1 VDWRRG
7 LALLS
12 VAGVLGLAACT
23 PTVLTEP
30 PGRAAPAPYPALPDR
45 TTAGATRYE
54 IVPENTQVYARVF
67 RGGRLEKLGHNHV
80 VVFNDVRGYVS
91 LAEEPVDSLF
101 DFAVATAD
109 VSVDPPALRQ
119 RQGKGFDTRV
129 SERART
135 GTRGNMLSESVLH
148 AAAYPYVMIGSSS
161 IEGTFDD
168 ARVTMAVTIRDVTR
182 LVTIPVTLKRGG
194 RRLVASGEFGLL
206 QSDYGIEPFAA
217 LGGALKVK
225 DRVELVFNISAERVD

>member
-1 VDWRRG
+1 MDWRRG

-12 VAGVLGLAACT
+12 VAGVLGLAACA
-23 PTVLTEP
+23 PTVVTEP
-30 PGRAAPAPYPALPDR
+30 TVRAPTLPDR
-45 TTAGATRYE
+45 SAAGATRYE
-54 IVPENTQVYARVF
+54 VVPEDTQVYARVF

-91 LAEEPVDSLF
+91 LADEPVDSLF

-109 VSVDPPALRQ
+109 VSIDPPALRQ
-119 RQGKGFDTRV
+119 RQGEGFDTTI

-135 GTRGNMLSESVLH
+135 GTRENMLSESVLH

-161 IEGTFDD
+161 IDGTFDD

-182 LVTIPVTLKRGG
+182 VVTLPVALNRDG
-194 RRLVASGEFGLL
+194 RRLVASGAFGLL

-225 DRVELVFNISAERVD
+225 DRVELVFNITAERLD